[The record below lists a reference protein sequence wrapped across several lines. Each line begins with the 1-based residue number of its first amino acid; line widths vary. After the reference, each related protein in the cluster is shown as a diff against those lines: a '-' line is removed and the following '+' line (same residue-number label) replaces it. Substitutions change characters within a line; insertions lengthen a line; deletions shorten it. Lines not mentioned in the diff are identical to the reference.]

1 MKSNRANER
10 GSARL
15 KFIVVLA
22 VLGSLGYAAYL
33 YVPVAIRAYQFK
45 DLMQHYV
52 DVAAAQGYQPAWVSD
67 QLSKSLAE
75 YEVPADAVITPAQKE
90 SRIECR
96 VQYTRAIEFP
106 GYTYQY
112 EFDNTVKSTAFL
124 TFK

>member
-15 KFIVVLA
+15 KFIVVVA
-22 VLGSLGYAAYL
+22 ILGCIGYAAYL
-33 YVPVAIRAYQFK
+33 YIPVAYRAYLFK

-52 DVAAAQGYQPAWVSD
+52 DVAAAQGYQPNWVSD
-67 QLSKSLAE
+67 QLTKSLAE
-75 YEVPADAVITPAQKE
+75 YEIPSTAVITPAQKE

-96 VQYTRAIEFP
+96 VQYSKPIDFP
-106 GYTYQY
+106 GYTYVY
-112 EFDNTVKSTAFL
+112 EFDNTVRSTAFL